1 MVERI
6 TASFRASLYM
16 LLALSTVTIGMAE
29 GRFFPHFLTL
39 PLLVLAYTKL
49 DQRPLLKME
58 HFTTGVLGLVA
69 LLFAF
74 YEFQQGRVNVEMR
87 ILAASHL
94 LAYFTWIVLLLEK
107 ETQQYWWM
115 LALSVLN
122 LAVSASLTNSAS
134 LGLAVVLFL
143 LLSAWTLTL
152 FTVYR
157 GTASLR
163 PVGVGSNVSARRV
176 TPGSTRARRQEHQPL
191 VPINEA
197 SRVRGGFH
205 IDPQDN
211 WLGYR
216 LVGNILF
223 LSVASL
229 LVGMCVFTMTPRI
242 WIGNWELPSSA
253 KEAISELNLGK
264 SVAGFTTE
272 VRLGDLG
279 QILDNPT
286 PVMSVEFSDVI
297 TGERLTDSD
306 VESRFRRGALL
317 FRGTSMN
324 RYERGGWTEVMS
336 MQPGELARRNAPR
349 VRGGVRINYDLEPI
363 GRPTVFAFHPV
374 QFGVV
379 VNEQD
384 MLRQLRYNY
393 LSQELSIGIDPTS
406 PRKRTIRY
414 ETVAVPAQPGA
425 PYQDD
430 VLDLSN
436 LGNQE
441 YWRRILQAVS
451 EAIEEDFQQGEAN
464 VVRRRT
470 NFPPFVLNRVG
481 PGQVE
486 QLERYIRELLKFNHE
501 DLSPLVELATELS
514 QENGEWLSTRERCL
528 KIERYLRDSG
538 EFSYTLKMA
547 IQDPEV
553 DPVVDFVLNRK
564 SGHCE
569 YFASALALMLRG
581 VGIPTRLVSGFK
593 GGRWDER
600 RQEMIVEQRHA
611 HAWVEAFVDGSWM
624 VLDPTTARDDLY
636 DDDDSLRFTL
646 GTLIAYFSSFWQ
658 NNIIGV
664 SLARQQNDIYD
675 PLLRGLSSAKVY
687 GRNLLGLD
695 DEEQASR
702 TGRKRT
708 WQEYLFYGSVVM
720 FFVII
725 IAAVL
730 LYFYFRSALYL
741 FGWRFS
747 ARRSHPGQKQ
757 MLQFFR
763 GFLELSARNGL
774 KKRPQQ
780 TAREFAMQ
788 FQERFQSALN
798 QEPLREIPLALTN
811 AYYLS
816 RFRGDS
822 LTTGEL
828 EHWRGQLD
836 ALRAALD
843 AARLANHRSRRK
855 RPS

>member
-6 TASFRASLYM
+6 TASFRASLYL
-16 LLALSTVTIGMAE
+16 LLALSTISIGMAE

-39 PLLVLAYTKL
+39 PLLVLAYSKL
-49 DQRPLLKME
+49 DHRPLLKME
-58 HFTTGVLGLVA
+58 HFTTGMLGLVA

-115 LALSVLN
+115 LALAVLN

-143 LLSAWTLTL
+143 FLSAWTLTL

-163 PVGVGSNVSARRV
+163 PIGVGSNTSARR
-176 TPGSTRARRQEHQPL
+176 TPSRNNGPRRQEQLPL
-191 VPINEA
+191 IPLDEA

-223 LSVASL
+223 LSIASL
-229 LVGMCVFTMTPRI
+229 LVGMGVFTMTPRF

-253 KEAISELNLGK
+253 RDAISELNLGK

-272 VRLGDLG
+272 VRLGDMG

-297 TGERLTDSD
+297 TGERLTDTD
-306 VESRFRRGALL
+306 VEHRFRRSALL

-324 RYERGGWTEVMS
+324 RYERGGWTEVMP

-363 GRPTVFAFHPV
+363 GRTTVFAFHPV
-374 QFGVV
+374 QFGAI
-379 VNEQD
+379 VNEMD
-384 MLRQLRYNY
+384 VLRQLRYNY
-393 LSQELSIGIDPTS
+393 LSQELSIGGDMTS
-406 PRKRTIRY
+406 RKRTIRY
-414 ETVAVPAQPGA
+414 ETVAVPAQQNA
-425 PYQDD
+425 PQQDD

-441 YWRRILQAVS
+441 YWRRILQTIS
-451 EAIEEDFQQGEAN
+451 ESIEEDFQQGEAD
-464 VVRRRT
+464 VVRKRV
-470 NFPPFVLNRVG
+470 NFPPFMLNRVS
-481 PGQVE
+481 PGQVI
-486 QLERYIRELLKFNHE
+486 QLENYIRELLKFNRE
-501 DLSPLVELATELS
+501 DLDPLVKLATELS
-514 QENGEWLSTRERCL
+514 KENGEWLSTKARCQ

-564 SGHCE
+564 AGHCE

-600 RQEMIVEQRHA
+600 REELIVEQRHA
-611 HAWVEAFVDGSWM
+611 HAWVEAFVDGTWI

-636 DDDDSLRFTL
+636 DDDDGFRITL
-646 GTLIAYFSSFWQ
+646 GMLTAYFSNFWQ

-675 PLLRGLSSAKVY
+675 PLLRGLSSMKVW

-695 DEEQASR
+695 NEERDSQ
-702 TGRKRT
+702 TGRART
-708 WQEYLFYGSVVM
+708 WQEYVFYASVVM
-720 FFVII
+720 FFAII

-730 LYFYFRSALYL
+730 LYFYFRSAIYL

-747 ARRSHPGQKQ
+747 ARRRHPGQKQ

-774 KKRPQQ
+774 RKRPQQ
-780 TAREFAMQ
+780 TAREFALQ
-788 FQERFQSALN
+788 FQDRFQSALN

-811 AYYLS
+811 AYYLA

-828 EHWRGQLD
+828 EYWREQLD

-855 RPS
+855 RFT